1 MYVCVVSIV
10 SLYIPSVYNSWFSQL
25 YEANHTQTQ
34 PDQTGHMAGKRFVTV
49 VIILVHAIISTVKM
63 TSDSQPHKI

>member
-1 MYVCVVSIV
+1 MSVSIV
-10 SLYIPSVYNSWFSQL
+10 SLDIPSVYNSWFSQL
-25 YEANHTQTQ
+25 YEANHTPTQ
-34 PDQTGHMAGKRFVTV
+34 PEHQTGHMAGKRFVTV